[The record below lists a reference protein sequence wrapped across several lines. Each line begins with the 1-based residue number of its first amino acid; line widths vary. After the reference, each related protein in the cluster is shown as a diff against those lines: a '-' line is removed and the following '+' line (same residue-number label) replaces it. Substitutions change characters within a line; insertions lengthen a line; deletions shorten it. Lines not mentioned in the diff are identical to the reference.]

1 MKNFKLLTLTMVL
14 TTGICFTDSC
24 FSSEQRNMR
33 NNNNLQEKYSKTA
46 ELYHKYKLWN
56 VYKDENAYN
65 NFIEDIRNLSEG
77 TNDYEVLQIKLKD
90 IKETL
95 NYATEVGK
103 FPVDIAK
110 KIKDKLNS
118 LLWYFYNKY
127 KSLYFE
133 LCSDYKLYS
142 NYDLKDIAN
151 DKKVHDN
158 FIKYIENLPEST
170 NNYNTL
176 QTKLKNIIGA
186 LGYATEVRKIPVDI
200 AKEIKDKLNSLL
212 NYYDGCKT
220 LYCEI
225 FDEFDLDNNYVI
237 IEKVYEDICLHRKID
252 DRFMQYIID
261 LPKDI
266 GNNYSLFNNCMTN
279 IINIAKAIQ
288 YAIKFENFPVN
299 TGKKIG
305 MMLYYVVDILPNI
318 ASNLDRP
325 TDDIGLIETDDIG
338 SIDKI
343 NKSIQKCK
351 YAVQNI
357 TNTNINFDKV
367 KIDL

>member
-1 MKNFKLLTLTMVL
+1 MYGYISGK
-14 TTGICFTDSC
+14 
-24 FSSEQRNMR
+24 
-33 NNNNLQEKYSKTA
+33 
-46 ELYHKYKLWN
+46 
-56 VYKDENAYN
+56 
-65 NFIEDIRNLSEG
+65 
-77 TNDYEVLQIKLKD
+77 
-90 IKETL
+90 IKE
-95 NYATEVGK
+95 
-103 FPVDIAK
+103 
-110 KIKDKLNS
+110 
-118 LLWYFYNKY
+118 
-127 KSLYFE
+127 
-133 LCSDYKLYS
+133 
-142 NYDLKDIAN
+142 
-151 DKKVHDN
+151 
-158 FIKYIENLPEST
+158 
-170 NNYNTL
+170 
-176 QTKLKNIIGA
+176 IG
-186 LGYATEVRKIPVDI
+186 
-200 AKEIKDKLNSLL
+200 
-212 NYYDGCKT
+212 
-220 LYCEI
+220 
-225 FDEFDLDNNYVI
+225 NNYVI

-305 MMLYYVVDILPNI
+305 MMLYYVVGILPNI